1 MSKHSISHSGRC
13 LLSRRNFLQDTSNG
27 LGAIAM
33 TYLLNS
39 QGLLSAQSKQVAV
52 RPDIDPQKPLAA
64 RTPHFVPKAKK
75 VLVIFCSGGFSH
87 VDSWDYKPELIRR
100 HNQPMP
106 GASELITFQGA
117 QGNLIQSPYT
127 FKPRGESGKYI
138 SDLVPN
144 LAELVDDMCF
154 IHSMTALK
162 NTHGPDEY
170 RFRSGWISKYG
181 GLDILRTRYRKRQ
194 STSICLHPRPQ
205 RCPTIR
211 PQQLEQRVPTRCLSR
226 CSFQRE

>member
-1 MSKHSISHSGRC
+1 MSKHSISHSGRR
-13 LLSRRNFLQDTSNG
+13 LLSRRTFLQDTSNG

-39 QGLLSAQSKQVAV
+39 QGLLSAQNKQIAI

-106 GASELITFQGA
+106 GASDLITFQGE

-138 SDLVPN
+138 SDLIPN
-144 LAELVDDMCF
+144 LAELADDMCF

-162 NTHGPDEY
+162 NTHGPAEN
-170 RFRSGWISKYG
+170 
-181 GLDILRTRYRKRQ
+181 Q
-194 STSICLHPRPQ
+194 ICLLYTSPSPRDG
-205 RCPTIR
+205 
-211 PQQLEQRVPTRCLSR
+211 LLSR
-226 CSFQRE
+226 MTASA